1 MKMKNYLYKHLNQN
15 IFRKILNKISL
26 KKVGGTK
33 RGIYLEKNVKFLRY
47 KKKIIL
53 GDNLIIKEGSR
64 FCCTNPRAMMAI
76 GNNTSIGF
84 HTFIFSSHKI
94 IIGNDCL
101 LAPFCYLLDS
111 NHKFIK
117 KQKINKQDLYVKE
130 IIIGD
135 DVWLGKG
142 VTVLPGVTIGKG
154 AVIGANSLVN
164 KNIPSYKIAAGNPIK
179 ILGTR
184 K

>member
-1 MKMKNYLYKHLNQN
+1 MENYLYKHLNQN
-15 IFRKILNKISL
+15 ILKKIFNKIILYKIS
-26 KKVGGTK
+26 GTK

-64 FCCTNPRAMMAI
+64 FCCTNPNSIISI
-76 GNNTSIGF
+76 GNNTSIGYS
-84 HTFIFSSHKI
+84 TYIFCSQKI

-101 LAPFCYLLDS
+101 IAPFCYLLDS
-111 NHKFIK
+111 NHKFK
-117 KQKINKQDLYVKE
+117 RNQKINKQGLYTKE
-130 IIIGD
+130 ITIGD

-154 AVIGANSLVN
+154 SVIGANSLVN
-164 KNIPSYKIAAGNPIK
+164 RNIPSYKIAAGNPIK
-179 ILGTR
+179 ILGER